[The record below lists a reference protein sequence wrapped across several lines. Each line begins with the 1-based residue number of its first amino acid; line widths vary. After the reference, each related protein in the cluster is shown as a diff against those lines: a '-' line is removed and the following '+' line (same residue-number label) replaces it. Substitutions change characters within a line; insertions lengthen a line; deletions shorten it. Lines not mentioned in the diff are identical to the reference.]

1 MSHFT
6 VMVIGD
12 DVEGQLAPYDENLAV
27 PKYKDGE
34 VSHTDITRFL
44 EYYKKK
50 ENFDGTIEEGI
61 TQFGDDWNGD
71 SWEKDENGVLCRYST
86 YNPKSKWDWYTVGG
100 RWMGF
105 FKLKDSSSGE
115 LGKPGSFDNKPKEN
129 TADILLKKDIDFD
142 SMRDEAAKIA
152 AVEYDIVFEAI
163 KDTQVNES
171 WEIISERF
179 GRNQIDAAREF
190 YHGQERVKVFNEL
203 KKSNPKIFSVFDE
216 VEKYTVDRE
225 IFIETA
231 RNSAISTY
239 ALVKDGEWYERG
251 NMGWFGIST
260 NEQDES
266 TWNKFVNKTLDE
278 LPDNTRITLVDCHI

>member
-1 MSHFT
+1 MSHFS

-12 DVEGQLAPYDENLAV
+12 DVEGQLAPYNENIEV

-44 EYYKKK
+44 EYYKKNK
-50 ENFDGTIEEGI
+50 NFDGTIEEGI
-61 TQFGDDWNGD
+61 ALFGDDWNGGQ
-71 SWEKDENGVLCRYST
+71 WEKDENGVLFNYTT
-86 YNPKSKWDWYTVGG
+86 YNPKSKWDWYSIGG
-100 RWMGF
+100 RWTGF
-105 FKLKDSSSGE
+105 FKLKNGQTGT
-115 LGKPGSFDNKPKEN
+115 LGIPGVFDNIAEEN
-129 TADILLKKDIDFD
+129 TADIVLKKDIDFD

-152 AVEYDIVFEAI
+152 TVVYDKVFDAI
-163 KDTQVNES
+163 KDTPVNES
-171 WEIISERF
+171 WETVYERF
-179 GRNQIDAAREF
+179 GKDQIKAAREF
-190 YHGQERVKVFNEL
+190 YHGQERIKVFNEL
-203 KKSNPKIFSVFDE
+203 VNSNREQFSIFDE
-216 VEKYTVDRE
+216 IEKYTVDRE

-231 RNSAISTY
+231 RNSAITTY